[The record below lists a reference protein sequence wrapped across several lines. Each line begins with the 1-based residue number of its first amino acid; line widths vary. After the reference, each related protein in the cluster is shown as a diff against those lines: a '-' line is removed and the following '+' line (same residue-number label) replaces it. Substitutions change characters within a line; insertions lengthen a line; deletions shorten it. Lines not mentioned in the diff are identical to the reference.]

1 MKILIAYY
9 SETGNTKQVAEAIYE
24 EASRDHDVEL
34 VELQDVSI
42 DALSNSQL
50 VFLGTPCH
58 DADLAKSLKRFLA
71 ILPENP
77 DFILA
82 GFFTHAVY
90 MPEETSRR
98 KELYEKWAGK
108 CVSSFERVCQE
119 KSIKLLGYFHCC
131 GSPSPPIETFIH
143 QVIITSAEEW
153 KEYLSEIRK
162 HPNFEDLQN
171 AKDFA
176 RTIIRRSDHHRKQT
190 NPFPPRSLNL

>member
-34 VELQDVSI
+34 VKLQDVSI
-42 DALSNSQL
+42 DSLSNFQL
-50 VFLGTPCH
+50 VFLGVPCH
-58 DADLAKSLKRFLA
+58 DADLAKPLKRFLV

-108 CVSSFERVCQE
+108 CASSFESVCQE
-119 KSIKLLGYFHCC
+119 KNIKLLGYFHCC
-131 GSPSPPIETFIH
+131 GSPSPPIEAFIH
-143 QVIITSAEEW
+143 QVIITSDEEW
-153 KEYLSEIRK
+153 KEYLLEIRK
-162 HPNFEDLQN
+162 HPSFKDLKN

-176 RTIIRRSDHHRKQT
+176 RTIIRKSVT
-190 NPFPPRSLNL
+190 VEE